1 MAPPPRRREPA
12 SPPVLLLLPVLL
24 FVHIG
29 YHICIQVVSLH
40 ALLRQQLR
48 ASRFGPLSSRSA
60 PHVERRL
67 RERAAAG
74 ARLPQHLA
82 VVFAPS
88 PPRTAVLL
96 LRQLFALVTGAP
108 LSQLENNTARAAE
121 PSPADTPEALVAQ
134 VKDVARWASMVGCMR
149 LSVYDPAGAIRE
161 ALAGREEWTLSWDAA
176 EPTPALPKHLPRLA
190 ESLVAALEG
199 SSAARSSRSGDSSPC
214 DARTASEMHTPM
226 LPSSIDGFF
235 DTTSSNWTD
244 GDELSADAGTSS
256 SSSGQ
261 LLSGQSTPPSDVIP
275 AAAASRVTLRITP
288 VVPVV
293 SRRKA
298 NGSALPALHVSGAS
312 SPQEY
317 GGSDEARLT
326 LHLLG
331 PGDGKAALVAAAREL
346 VWRAREGD
354 TRGVDVKRVEE
365 LLLGESGV
373 CRESIRVIG
382 D

>member
-12 SPPVLLLLPVLL
+12 SPPVLLLLLPVLL

-149 LSVYDPAGAIRE
+149 LSVYDPTGAIR
-161 ALAGREEWTLSWDAA
+161 
-176 EPTPALPKHLPRLA
+176 
-190 ESLVAALEG
+190 
-199 SSAARSSRSGDSSPC
+199 
-214 DARTASEMHTPM
+214 
-226 LPSSIDGFF
+226 
-235 DTTSSNWTD
+235 
-244 GDELSADAGTSS
+244 
-256 SSSGQ
+256 
-261 LLSGQSTPPSDVIP
+261 
-275 AAAASRVTLRITP
+275 
-288 VVPVV
+288 
-293 SRRKA
+293 
-298 NGSALPALHVSGAS
+298 
-312 SPQEY
+312 
-317 GGSDEARLT
+317 
-326 LHLLG
+326 
-331 PGDGKAALVAAAREL
+331 
-346 VWRAREGD
+346 
-354 TRGVDVKRVEE
+354 
-365 LLLGESGV
+365 
-373 CRESIRVIG
+373 
-382 D
+382 